1 MEDLKKEILQ
11 QVYNNF
17 VNSFG
22 YNGCSVYDL
31 GYDCTKDELLQCLIE
46 LIKEGKIEIITGDV
60 SNTYIKSFDA
70 ESIEHYFL
78 RFRLLITVFIQLKA
92 FLKTNVTC
100 QILTT
105 DHSQKC

>member
-1 MEDLKKEILQ
+1 MFMEDLKKEILQ

-60 SNTYIKSFDA
+60 SNTYI
-70 ESIEHYFL
+70 
-78 RFRLLITVFIQLKA
+78 
-92 FLKTNVTC
+92 
-100 QILTT
+100 
-105 DHSQKC
+105 